1 MEENVKLHMKIW
13 LNFVEGR
20 FITFDL
26 IVLGHLTHDTILTS
40 DARAHEVLGGAA
52 AYTSLTA
59 ANLGAIVGVV
69 TKVGMD
75 FRDAYLEYLQ
85 ISNVDLLGLKVKRGK
100 TTAFENT
107 YDKSEK
113 RTQRLISY
121 TRPIKTGDVPTAYF
135 NTRCFHFGP
144 VFHEVSYDIIK
155 FAHEKG
161 ILTSLDPQGY
171 CRESGPRNIVKLRG
185 WKESK
190 ETLPYV
196 DILKCDEAEAEK
208 LTETG
213 DLNKAVKIIQNFG
226 PKIVLV
232 TRGAKDLVLCH
243 ENKVE
248 RIPVIPSEKFVDPTG
263 AGDAYSAGFI
273 VEYLR
278 TKNPRHS
285 ALFASCI
292 SSFVVEGIGTTTIP
306 TREMAMRRLGMY
318 LSNSM

>member
-1 MEENVKLHMKIW
+1 M
-13 LNFVEGR
+13 
-20 FITFDL
+20 TFDL
-26 IVLGHLTHDTILTS
+26 VVFGHLTHDTILTS
-40 DARAHEVLGGAA
+40 DKRAHKILGGAA

-59 ANLGAIVGVV
+59 AKLGAIVGVV

-75 FRDAYLEYLQ
+75 FGDAYLEYLRRAKL
-85 ISNVDLLGLKVKRGK
+85 DLLGLKVKMGK
-100 TTAFENT
+100 TTAFENA
-107 YDKSEK
+107 YDERGK
-113 RTQRLISY
+113 RTQRLLSY
-121 TRPIKTGDVPTAYF
+121 TRPIETRDVPTAYF
-135 NTRCFHFGP
+135 NARCFHFGP
-144 VFHEVSYDIIK
+144 VFHEVSYRIIK

-171 CRESGPRNIVKLRG
+171 CRERGPRDIVKLRG
-185 WKESK
+185 WKEAK

-208 LTETG
+208 LTETS
-213 DLNKAVKIIQNFG
+213 DLNKAARIIQGFG

-232 TRGAKDLVLCH
+232 TRGEKGLVLCH
-243 ENKVE
+243 ESKVE
-248 RIPVIPSEKFVDPTG
+248 RIPVIPAEKLVDPTG

-306 TREMAMRRLGMY
+306 TREMVIRRLGTYMT
-318 LSNSM
+318 SST